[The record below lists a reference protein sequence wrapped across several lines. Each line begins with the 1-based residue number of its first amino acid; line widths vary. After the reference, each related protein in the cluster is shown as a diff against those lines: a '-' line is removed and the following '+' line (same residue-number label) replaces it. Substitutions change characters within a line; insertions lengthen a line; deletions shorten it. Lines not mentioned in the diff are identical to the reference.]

1 MADKSATTTLDY
13 TGSQRT
19 AGESILYYLNKYLVW
34 RLPALLFCLWVYLR
48 WQDLPVLYF
57 PKFNRDFLVIPVIA
71 AELIHILRRDKISV
85 LFFPVYTVF
94 YPLSFIFFVLYDIS
108 KLLLIPIRLFVIM
121 KAEYTFY
128 LCVFVSIIFWVVSA
142 ISKDQYSKGVF
153 ALGAHVF
160 TYLVFLHVFKW
171 VTNPYQPF
179 VRLSQLAEGFV
190 GKLVN
195 GLLSDDPVFQKNRSE
210 KSAIAFLET
219 ILSLINAFIPKES
232 LSSESVTHNFQKS
245 ILPYFINGFI
255 VIYLMLAV
263 SFSVALQQIELTWG
277 RLFINISHSGRFFD
291 YLYFS
296 LLAQISMLTNN
307 VQPIGDT
314 GRLWLLWIILTGLLL
329 LTFMLGVFTT
339 SFSMLGRNEMGAI
352 EGHLLAAR
360 DTVQSGID
368 RLEEIRQADLI
379 TVQPVKALPKGHS
392 SSRKRQQ

>member
-1 MADKSATTTLDY
+1 MNTTLDY
-13 TGSQRT
+13 TGRQRT
-19 AGESILYYLNKYLVW
+19 VGESILYYLNKYLVW
-34 RLPALLFCLWVYLR
+34 RIPALLFCLWVYLR
-48 WQDLPVLYF
+48 WQDMPVPYL

-71 AELIHILRRDKISV
+71 AELIHILRRDKLSV

-108 KLLLIPIRLFVIM
+108 KILLIPIRLFVIL

-128 LCVFVSIIFWVVSA
+128 LCVFVSVIFWVVSA
-142 ISKDQYSKGVF
+142 ISRDQYSKGVF

-160 TYLVFLHVFKW
+160 TYLVFLHTFKW

-179 VRLSQLAEGFV
+179 VRVSQLVEGFV
-190 GKLVN
+190 EKLVN

-210 KSAIAFLET
+210 KSAIAFLES
-219 ILSLINAFIPKES
+219 ILSLLNTFAPKES
-232 LSSESVTHNFQKS
+232 LASETGTHKFQKS

-255 VIYLMLAV
+255 VIYLGLAV
-263 SFSVALQQIELTWG
+263 SFSIALQQIELTWG

-307 VQPIGDT
+307 VQPISDT

-352 EGHLLAAR
+352 ESHLQAAR
-360 DTVQSGID
+360 ETAQSGID
-368 RLEEIRQADLI
+368 RLEEFRQAELMSGRD
-379 TVQPVKALPKGHS
+379 VKALPKGHGS
-392 SSRKRQQ
+392 GKKH